1 MKEKSIFVQFSL
13 LFLVQIILSTVV
25 IVIFQQT
32 FDLKPIIIIGH
43 LFVICIVNFA
53 FILFGVSLHTI
64 RFFENNKFIKYFV
77 SLIYGVII
85 LLISYAYL
93 FAFLGK
99 SLNSRIFTIQIVLG
113 YLKHLNGLI
122 HMYSIHPIF
131 IYSGLLVF
139 PLFIIIS
146 FLFSAQFIDK
156 GFQVFKQCILNHN
169 FNNPPLFIRI
179 KMVVFL
185 FFLGFASGVLLIK
198 CSSIS
203 RKLFQIEEPIVSF
216 FFKNSDPFQ
225 GQILAN
231 DNEDISLRKN
241 YKKNIDFQ
249 KKNVIIIVVDALRS
263 DHLSLYGYKRH
274 TSPFLDSL
282 YASGDLKKIKTSFSV
297 ASGSF
302 PGVNSILR
310 SKIWANMGF
319 NNFSVQ
325 QLLKDQG
332 YDINFLVSG
341 DHTHFYGLKSFYGND
356 SDFNYYIDGSNTKKY
371 IVADDRII
379 FEGLK
384 NIKKYNKN
392 PSFFYFHLN
401 SAHSAGTKIDRY
413 KMYRPANV
421 YTINIENYTNR
432 YDNGILQADD
442 YVKKIFFDL
451 RLKGYLQNSI
461 VVITADHGEALGERG
476 EFGHVK
482 NVYTDQ
488 ILIPILIY
496 DTDKL
501 QYKNLIYATS
511 VDIAPTIIDRLGL
524 PIPESWEGKSLLSD
538 DNREFT
544 FHQMGNN
551 YAIINKKGKFLF
563 KYIYDSKL
571 MKEEL
576 YELNGDF
583 YENNNL
589 INSVDKKW
597 ITDFRKRLSEFRIK
611 PF

>member
-1 MKEKSIFVQFSL
+1 MKEKSILVKFSL
-13 LFLVQIILSTVV
+13 VFLVQILLSTVV
-25 IVIFQQT
+25 IVIFQQA
-32 FDLKPIIIIGH
+32 FDLNPIIIIGH
-43 LFVICIVNFA
+43 LFVICSVNFA
-53 FILFGVSLHTI
+53 FILFGFSLHTI
-64 RFFENNKFIKYFV
+64 RFFKNNKFIKYFV
-77 SLIYGVII
+77 SLIYGIFI

-99 SLNSRIFTIQIVLG
+99 SLNSRIFTIQIVIG
-113 YLKHLNGLI
+113 YLKHLNELI
-122 HMYSIHPIF
+122 HMYSINPVF
-131 IYSGLLVF
+131 IYIGLLVF

-156 GFQVFKQCILNHN
+156 GFQVFKQFILNHN

-185 FFLGFASGVLLIK
+185 FLFGFASGVLLIK

-231 DNEDISLRKN
+231 DNEDISSRKK

-302 PGVNSILR
+302 PGINSILR
-310 SKIWANMGF
+310 SKIWANMGY

-356 SDFNYYIDGSNTKKY
+356 SDFNYYIDGSKTKKF

-401 SAHSAGTKIDRY
+401 SAHSLGTKIDRY

-442 YVKKIFFDL
+442 YVKKIFSDL

-496 DTDKL
+496 DADKL

-524 PIPESWEGKSLLSD
+524 PIPESWEGKSLLSA

-589 INSVDKKW
+589 INSVDKKC

>member
-310 SKIWANMGF
+310 SKIWANMGY

-511 VDIAPTIIDRLGL
+511 LDIAPTIIDRLGL

>member
-1 MKEKSIFVQFSL
+1 MKEKSIFIKFSL
-13 LFLVQIILSTVV
+13 VFLVQILLSTVV

-122 HMYSIHPIF
+122 HMYSINPIF

-282 YASGDLKKIKTSFSV
+282 YASGDLKMIKTSFSV

-302 PGVNSILR
+302 PGINSILR
-310 SKIWANMGF
+310 SKIWANMGY

-384 NIKKYNKN
+384 NIKKFHKN

-401 SAHSAGTKIDRY
+401 SAHSAGAKIDRY

-442 YVKKIFFDL
+442 YIKKIFSDL

-511 VDIAPTIIDRLGL
+511 LDIAPTIIDRLGL

>member
-1 MKEKSIFVQFSL
+1 MKEKSIFIKFSL
-13 LFLVQIILSTVV
+13 VFLVQILLSTVV

-122 HMYSIHPIF
+122 HMYSINPIF

-156 GFQVFKQCILNHN
+156 GFQVFKQSILNHN

-179 KMVVFL
+179 RMVVFL

-442 YVKKIFFDL
+442 YVKKIFSDL

-476 EFGHVK
+476 EFGHIK